1 MQPTL
6 GLHDAGVECENFM
19 DEVGL
24 SQEPIEVE
32 QDNTASIQFGNEGR
46 EAAKK
51 SRHMNV
57 RYFWVKQLVDDGVI
71 RLKYCSTEL
80 MLADML
86 TKSTSGSTFFERRS
100 RLLGWG

>member
-1 MQPTL
+1 MLPAL
-6 GLHDAGVECENFM
+6 GLHDHFVECKNFM

-24 SQEPIEVE
+24 TQEPIEVE

-71 RLKYCSTEL
+71 RLKYCPTEL

-86 TKSTSGSTFFERRS
+86 TKSTSGSIFFERRL